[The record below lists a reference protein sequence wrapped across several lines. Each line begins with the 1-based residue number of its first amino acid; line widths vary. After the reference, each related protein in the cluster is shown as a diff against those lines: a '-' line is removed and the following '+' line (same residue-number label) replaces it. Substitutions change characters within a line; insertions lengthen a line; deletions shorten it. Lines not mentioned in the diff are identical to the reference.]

1 MDKRTLLAL
10 GLMAIVIVATP
21 LLFPGTRRP
30 NAADST
36 ALVAARADSQRGAA
50 VTSTTTPTPVV
61 PTVPSA
67 AGTPSV
73 GAAPPTLTGTARAA
87 ADSVV
92 VSAPRMQL
100 VLANPGA
107 APQSVH
113 VAGFRNLRP
122 GRRDSSAL
130 IAPTRG
136 ALLHYRLAR
145 GADTVALDSVPFT
158 VATSGSTTTF
168 TSPVITLSYRT
179 VDSSYRTEVRG
190 TVPGA
195 APGTA
200 LIIDL
205 PRDLRSNE
213 ADTLDDQ
220 RHLAYGY
227 RVPVRDPESIA
238 FTKIDAGQSRVET
251 GNFQWVNARNKYWI
265 VALMQPVADN
275 PAGTPSKQVGI
286 FRGLSMTGGQRV
298 GRVAPTAGATTVY
311 PITNGNI
318 AFDLYAGPQKF
329 ADLHAM
335 ANDLE
340 NANPYAGF
348 LHAVVQPFATIVMKV
363 LLWMKASLRINYG
376 WVLVLFGV
384 IIRVALWPLNQ
395 KAMRTSMQMQRIQP
409 ELQALQAKHKSD
421 PEKQR
426 EAIMKLYASHNMSP
440 LSPMLGCL
448 PMLLPMPVLFALYH
462 VFQNTVEFRGVSFL
476 WLPDLSLRDPFY
488 ITPLVM
494 GASMFLLSWI
504 GMRQMPPN
512 PQAKMMSYMM
522 PVMFTVMFI
531 NFASGLNLYYAV
543 QNLAALPQQ
552 WIISRERARAG
563 ITTAATKTAS
573 GPASATVKR
582 RT

>member
-1 MDKRTLLAL
+1 MDRRTLIAL
-10 GLMAIVIVATP
+10 GLMAIVIIITP
-21 LLFPGTRRP
+21 MLFPGARK
-30 NAADST
+30 NAADS
-36 ALVAARADSQRGAA
+36 AAFVAARADSQRAA
-50 VTSTTTPTPVV
+50 AAATPSAAPAPAATTTPT
-61 PTVPSA
+61 
-67 AGTPSV
+67 V
-73 GAAPPTLTGTARAA
+73 GAAPPQTTTALTQAPRV
-87 ADSVV
+87 ADSATL
-92 VSAPRMQL
+92 SSPRTQL
-100 VLANPGA
+100 VLSNQGA

-113 VAGFRNLRP
+113 IDGYNDLRP
-122 GRRDSSAL
+122 GRKGTPATIASS
-130 IAPTRG
+130 RG
-136 ALLHYRLAR
+136 PLLHYRLAR
-145 GADTVALDSVPFT
+145 GADTIALDT
-158 VATSGSTTTF
+158 VAFSVSTVGNTTTF
-168 TSPVITLSYRT
+168 TSPIITLSYKL
-179 VDSSYRTEVRG
+179 VDNTYRTEIRG
-190 TVPGA
+190 TVPNA

-200 LIIDL
+200 LLIDL
-205 PRDLRSNE
+205 PRDLRSTE

-265 VALMQPVADN
+265 VALMQPVESN
-275 PAGTPSKQVGI
+275 PTGEASKQTGI
-286 FRGLSMTGGQRV
+286 FRGLSMVGGQRV
-298 GRVAPTAGATTVY
+298 GRVAPTAAATTVY
-311 PITNGNI
+311 PITNGTI

-329 ADLHAM
+329 EDLHAM

-348 LHAVVQPFATIVMKV
+348 LHGVVQPFATIVMKV
-363 LLWMKASLRINYG
+363 LLWMKANLRVNYG

-384 IIRVALWPLNQ
+384 LIRVALWPLNQ

-409 ELQALQAKHKSD
+409 ELQALQAKYKSD

-426 EAIMKLYASHNMSP
+426 DAIMKLYASHNMSP

-462 VFQNTVEFRGVSFL
+462 VFQNTVEFRGVPFL

-543 QNLAALPQQ
+543 QNIAALPQQ
-552 WIISRERARAG
+552 WIISRERAKAG
-563 ITTAATKTAS
+563 VGAPATKTAS
-573 GPASATVKR
+573 GPAPAAVKR

>member
-1 MDKRTLLAL
+1 LIAL
-10 GLMAIVIVATP
+10 GLMAIVIVLTP
-21 LLFPGTRRP
+21 ILFPGARKLPGR
-30 NAADST
+30 ADS
-36 ALVAARADSQRGAA
+36 AAVAAARADSVRGAA
-50 VTSTTTPTPVV
+50 PVTAPASTPANPT
-61 PTVPSA
+61 
-67 AGTPSV
+67 V
-73 GAAPPTLTGTARAA
+73 GAAPTPAA
-87 ADSVV
+87 TTVAAPVPHVVAESVV
-92 VSAPRMQL
+92 VNAPRSQL
-100 VLANPGA
+100 VVANPGG
-107 APQSVH
+107 APQSVRI
-113 VAGFRNLRP
+113 GGYPNLRP
-122 GRRDSSAL
+122 GRRDSGAT
-130 IAPTRG
+130 IASSHGP
-136 ALLHYRLAR
+136 LLHYRLAR
-145 GADTVALDSVPFT
+145 GADTIALDT
-158 VATSGSTTTF
+158 VSFAVTTAGATTTL
-168 TSPVITLSYRT
+168 TSPVITLSYKT
-179 VDSSYRTEVRG
+179 VDSSYHTEVRG
-190 TVPGA
+190 TAPGA
-195 APGTA
+195 TA
-200 LIIDL
+200 LLIDL

-227 RVPVRDPESIA
+227 RIPVRDPESIA
-238 FTKIDAGQSRVET
+238 FTKVDAGQTRVET
-251 GNFQWVNARNKYWI
+251 GSFQWVAARNKYWI
-265 VALMQPVADN
+265 IALMQPIADN
-275 PAGTPSKQVGI
+275 PTGLPAKQAAI
-286 FRGLSMTGGQRV
+286 FRGLSMVGGKRV
-298 GRVAPTAGATTVY
+298 GRVAPTAAAATVY
-311 PITNGNI
+311 PLTNGNI
-318 AFDLYAGPQKF
+318 AFDIYAGPQKF

-348 LHAVVQPFATIVMKV
+348 LHGIVQPFATIVMKV
-363 LLWMKASLRINYG
+363 LLWMKASLRVNYG

-409 ELQALQAKHKSD
+409 ELQALQARYKSD

-426 EAIMKLYASHNMSP
+426 EMIMKLYAEHKMSP

-476 WLPDLSLRDPFY
+476 WLPDISLRDPYY

-543 QNLAALPQQ
+543 QNIAALPQQ
-552 WIISRERARAG
+552 WFISRERAKAG
-563 ITTAATKTAS
+563 IGTAATKTAS
-573 GPASATVKR
+573 GPASASVKR